1 MHTKIF
7 TEGKHIYLPLGGE
20 GTASYE
26 TYEPGTKG
34 KLIAPRNHMIDSD
47 AVVNAAP
54 NGRIFASFWHEPE
67 ARGIR
72 RPPPV
77 YLTLNKLSYLI
88 LSYLLFQFQMTNV
101 KETVISEFKMDFKKS
116 RLSFSLHSTYI

>member
-26 TYEPGTKG
+26 TYEPSTKG

-88 LSYLLFQFQMTNV
+88 LFVVSIPNDKCQRNSD
-101 KETVISEFKMDFKKS
+101 K
-116 RLSFSLHSTYI
+116 

>member
-1 MHTKIF
+1 
-7 TEGKHIYLPLGGE
+7 
-20 GTASYE
+20 
-26 TYEPGTKG
+26 
-34 KLIAPRNHMIDSD
+34 MIDSD
-47 AVVNAAP
+47 AVVNASP
-54 NGRIFASFWHEPE
+54 NGRIFASFRHEPE